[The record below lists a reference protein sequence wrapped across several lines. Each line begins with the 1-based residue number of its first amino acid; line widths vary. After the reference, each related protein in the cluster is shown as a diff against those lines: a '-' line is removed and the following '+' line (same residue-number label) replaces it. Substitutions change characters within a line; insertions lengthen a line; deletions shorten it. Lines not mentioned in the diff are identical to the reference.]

1 MVIMVGNEGMRF
13 TTTSMTNWG
22 TPQELVTTRGK
33 IVWSAVYKS
42 YGNLTI
48 DYQTI
53 SQPLRLPRQYFD
65 EESGLHYNRHR
76 YYDHTVHV
84 TLVKTRL
91 V

>member
-1 MVIMVGNEGMRF
+1 M
-13 TTTSMTNWG
+13 
-22 TPQELVTTRGK
+22 
-33 IVWSAVYKS
+33 YKS
-42 YGNLTI
+42 YGNLAI
-48 DYQTI
+48 DYQTV

-65 EESGLHYNRHR
+65 EESGLHYNRYR